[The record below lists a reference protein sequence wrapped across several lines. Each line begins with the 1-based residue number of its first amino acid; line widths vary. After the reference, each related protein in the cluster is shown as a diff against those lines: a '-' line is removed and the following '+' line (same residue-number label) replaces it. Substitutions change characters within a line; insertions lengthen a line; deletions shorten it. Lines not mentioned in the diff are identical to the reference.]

1 MHSSFYTSN
10 LADPDEESGLA
21 VDVAPLET
29 MAGEL
34 PTTCPVSHSCILCL
48 GISIASVVLVEGF

>member
-1 MHSSFYTSN
+1 VSV
-10 LADPDEESGLA
+10 LVDPDDENGLA

-34 PTTCPVSHSCILCL
+34 PRTCPVRICL
-48 GISIASVVLVEGF
+48 FVYVSQ